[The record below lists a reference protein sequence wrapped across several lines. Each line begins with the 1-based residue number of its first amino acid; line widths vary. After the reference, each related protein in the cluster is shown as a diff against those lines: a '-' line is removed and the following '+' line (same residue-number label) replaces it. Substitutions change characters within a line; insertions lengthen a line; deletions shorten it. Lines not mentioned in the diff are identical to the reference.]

1 MMGDEADIANDLV
14 QHAIDVGIRNA
25 HDKIKKPSNQTGRCI
40 WCEEP
45 IKDDRRWCSIECR
58 NEFESYQ
65 KKKEN

>member
-1 MMGDEADIANDLV
+1 MMGDDADVANDLM

-25 HDKIKKPSNQTGRCI
+25 HEQIKKPSNQTGACI
-40 WCEEP
+40 WCEDP
-45 IKDDRRWCSIECR
+45 IKDDRRWCSIQCR

>member
-1 MMGDEADIANDLV
+1 MGDDADVANDLM
-14 QHAIDVGIRNA
+14 QHMIDMG
-25 HDKIKKPSNQTGRCI
+25 IKKPSNQTGACI

-45 IKDDRRWCSIECR
+45 IKDDRRWCSIQCR